1 MFQNVT
7 ESLAI
12 GNVVSLEELSSIAQK
27 GYQTVLDLCTEAENN
42 QLNVEVVGK
51 FGLNLVPFPV
61 NRHQLT
67 PELLQ
72 AFIQILDI
80 APQPIYIRCA
90 SGLRAGVMTL
100 LTLATRENWTEQQY
114 LEKRQALGLQHQP
127 NCPLETFTREYFQT
141 QLVVKN

>member
-12 GNVVSLEELSSIAQK
+12 GNVVSPEGLSTLSQQ
-27 GYQTVLDLCTEAENN
+27 GYQTILDLCTEAENN
-42 QLNVEVVGK
+42 QLNGEVVEK
-51 FGLNLVPFPV
+51 LGLNLVPFPV

-80 APQPIYIRCA
+80 APQPIYVRCA

-127 NCPLETFTREYFQT
+127 HCPLEIFAREYF
-141 QLVVKN
+141 